1 MTRSLGSPG
10 YRRRPPVTTPA
21 QRTLTEIVRK
31 QRQRARVDANTAA
44 RASQALEGAA
54 EDQATRVAAA
64 KPTRAPRTA
73 VVAGETLLPPTEGS
87 GPA

>member
-21 QRTLTEIVRK
+21 QRTLSDVLRK
-31 QRQRARVDANTAA
+31 QRQRARVEANTAA
-44 RASQALEGAA
+44 RAAQAVETSA
-54 EDQATRVAAA
+54 EDQAPRVAAA
-64 KPTRAPRTA
+64 RPARAPRTA